1 MVSQLFVKNI
11 GKVLKPWYKQIKAY
25 SDLPSGIHTYDVV
38 KGFSDKK
45 GFFKVLSYQIY
56 GKLLQYIFLPLLF
69 VH

>member
-45 GFFKVLSYQIY
+45 GFLRFYHIKIKM
-56 GKLLQYIFLPLLF
+56 GNFF
-69 VH
+69 NG